1 MREYVLT
8 MSESQPERAPRN
20 VVEVD
25 LGRLRAGDPGGV
37 RCGPWSAASKEL
49 ASLADIGG
57 GALGFAWIAQH
68 ARQNPGAPSP
78 LVVSV
83 GSCARRGVPTAARA
97 SVASRAPL
105 TGLFAEGLVGG
116 GFARRLASFAD
127 ALVLHSSV
135 SVAQACGEVLVIDA
149 RAEQVEVSARL
160 ERFPQLV
167 GASARRVHAFLHE
180 HFGAQGDEHAGERGG
195 ELDSLA
201 IGAAGERGL
210 RFANLA
216 ASGETPHFVGR
227 GGLGAVL
234 GRLGLKAVVVLAP
247 SVPTRADS
255 ELTRALLRSPRL
267 AARADSGTFEQL
279 PALQASG
286 ELREHA
292 FRERLSDAR
301 VETLEASISAAKS
314 GVHGCHGCPTPC
326 GWVFRTERGEAQGAR
341 FGASYALGLNLG
353 LERFDDALALLALCD
368 EIGVD
373 AKEAGAALSLLAR
386 ARELGRC
393 DGAPR
398 FGDRAAF
405 ERVLRACAFGASDS
419 SDPVAQLFELGP
431 AALASQLG
439 LESEHTC
446 VKGASARPDDNLAS
460 LLGQC
465 VSSRGGD
472 SMRAFPFAAFDPA
485 LLAAW
490 GAGGGFEWPAEALDP
505 RSSAGKGLIVA
516 WHEDWSN
523 ALDALGF
530 CSFSAA
536 ALLTDRVLSLE
547 ELERVLAPELVA
559 RDGAGALLRLGARL
573 TLAQRELNASWGM
586 REVDERPAWARQ
598 RLEQAGVWPQYA
610 AVRSAQRL
618 GRWKYGPIDVAPLA
632 ADSEAPPAS
641 ERRVGRVSVR
651 CVGALAKQLGRE
663 RELELPLACSV
674 AELLERVA
682 RLGDAPNAVEASNL
696 SVFRAGRAL
705 RDVDLVRA
713 GDVLDLVAILSGG

>member
-1 MREYVLT
+1 ML
-8 MSESQPERAPRN
+8 
-20 VVEVD
+20 EVD
-25 LGRLRAGDPGGV
+25 LGRLRAGDLGGV
-37 RCGPWSAASKEL
+37 SYGPWSPAPNEL
-49 ASLADIGG
+49 ASLADVGG
-57 GALGFAWIAQH
+57 GALGFAWIARHSQ
-68 ARQNPGAPSP
+68 QNPGAPSP

-83 GSCARRGVPTAARA
+83 GACVRRGVPTAARA
-97 SVASRAPL
+97 SVASRSPL

-127 ALVLHSSV
+127 ALVLHSSA
-135 SVAQACGEVLVIDA
+135 SGGPPRGEVLVIEGDA
-149 RAEQVEVSARL
+149 DRNHAAVRL

-167 GASARRVHAFLHE
+167 GASARRVHEFLAA
-180 HFGAQGDEHAGERGG
+180 HFGSRADERGFEHAG

-201 IGAAGERGL
+201 IGAAGERGV

-216 ASGETPHFVGR
+216 ASGDTPHFVGR

-247 SVPTRADS
+247 SVPTRTDS
-255 ELTRALLRSPRL
+255 QLTRALLRSPRL

-292 FRERLSDAR
+292 FRERVSDAR

-353 LERFDDALALLALCD
+353 LERFEDALALLALCD
-368 EIGVD
+368 EIGID
-373 AKEAGAALSLLAR
+373 AKEAGAALALLAR
-386 ARELGRC
+386 ARELARC
-393 DGAPR
+393 DDAPR
-398 FGDRAAF
+398 FGEREAF
-405 ERVLRACAFGASDS
+405 ERVLRACAFGASAAS
-419 SDPVAQLFELGP
+419 ERAAQLFELGP
-431 AALASQLG
+431 AALAAQLG
-439 LESEHTC
+439 LEGEHTC

-505 RSSAGKGLIVA
+505 RSSAGKGLLVA

-573 TLAQRELNASWGM
+573 TLAQRELNASWGA
-586 REVDERPAWARQ
+586 REVDERPAWAREK
-598 RLEQAGVWPQYA
+598 LEAPGAWPQYA
-610 AVRSAQRL
+610 AVRAAQQL
-618 GRWKYGPIDVAPLA
+618 GRWKYGPIDVAPLFEG
-632 ADSEAPPAS
+632 SEAPPAS
-641 ERRVGRVSVR
+641 ERRAGRVTVR

-663 RELELPLACSV
+663 LELELPLPCSV

-682 RLGDAPNAVEASNL
+682 RLDEAPSASRASNL

-705 RDVDLVRA
+705 RGADRVRA
-713 GDVLDLVAILSGG
+713 GDVLDLVAVLSGG